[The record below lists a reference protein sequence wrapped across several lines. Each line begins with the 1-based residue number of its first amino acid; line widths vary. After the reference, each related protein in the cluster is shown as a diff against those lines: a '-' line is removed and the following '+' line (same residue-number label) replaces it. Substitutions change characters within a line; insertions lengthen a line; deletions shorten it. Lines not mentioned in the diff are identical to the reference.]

1 MPSPGLKWNR
11 KVRQC
16 KGWAASAIYGD
27 WSKGRGILLNRL
39 YVGEY
44 IWNRTQR
51 RVDPK
56 TKQRRNRQRPESE
69 WVVNEMPELRIVP
82 QDLWDRVQSRFKTQ
96 RERGAP
102 VRAALRST
110 GRGPKY
116 LFSGLLKCGVCN
128 GSYIIV
134 TTNKYGCA
142 THKDR
147 GPHICTNHMRVR
159 RKIVEDKLLAG
170 IKQELFTV
178 EAIKVFKRELARVLA
193 ERRQQSKP
201 NTEAVR
207 RELAQ
212 TEKEIENI
220 MSAIKAG
227 IITPTTKAE
236 LEKAE
241 AVREKLLAAL
251 KVDIRSHKVLDFLPH
266 AMDRYRQLVNNLGDI
281 KDVAR
286 ARAQIKHLLGGQ
298 VKLIPTVQGY
308 LEAELKGDYAGLC
321 KMAVNSGAEERTW
334 PLSLCRRFA
343 SS

>member
-1 MPSPGLKWNR
+1 M
-11 KVRQC
+11 
-16 KGWAASAIYGD
+16 
-27 WSKGRGILLNRL
+27 
-39 YVGEY
+39 VGY
-44 IWNRTQR
+44 
-51 RVDPK
+51 
-56 TKQRRNRQRPESE
+56 ESCHLQTLQHWIE
-69 WVVNEMPELRIVP
+69 T
-82 QDLWDRVQSRFKTQ
+82 RVQSRFKTQ

-116 LFSGLLKCGVCN
+116 LFSGLLKCSVCN
-128 GSYIIV
+128 DSYIIV

-193 ERRQQSKP
+193 ERRQQNKP
-201 NTEAVR
+201 NTKAVR

-236 LEKAE
+236 LEKVE
-241 AVREKLLAAL
+241 ADREKLLAAL
-251 KVDIRSHKVLDFLPH
+251 KVDTRSHKVLDFLPH
-266 AMDRYRQLVNNLGDI
+266 AVDRYRQVVNNLGNI

-286 ARAQIKHLLGGQ
+286 ARTQIKHLLGGQ
-298 VKLIPTVQGY
+298 VKLIPTEQGY
-308 LEAELKGDYAGLC
+308 LEAELKGYYAGLC
-321 KMAVNSGAEERTW
+321 KLAVNSGAEERT
-334 PLSLCRRFA
+334 
-343 SS
+343 